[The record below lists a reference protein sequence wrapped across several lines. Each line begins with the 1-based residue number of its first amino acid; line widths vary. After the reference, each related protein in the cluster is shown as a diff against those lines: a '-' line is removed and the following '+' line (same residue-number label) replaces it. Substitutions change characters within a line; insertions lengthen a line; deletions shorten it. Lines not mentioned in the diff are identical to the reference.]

1 MSDTSTP
8 RPESG
13 VNEDGRPWG
22 KPWLRQTATVS
33 LLSEGLRYCDDCDGR
48 IDGRVVY
55 ITRERPNHRPPWQVV
70 ALLHPSCAGFED
82 E

>member
-1 MSDTSTP
+1 MNDTSTP
-8 RPESG
+8 RPGSG

-22 KPWLRQTATVS
+22 EPKLGLTATVS
-33 LLSEGLRYCDDCDGR
+33 LLSEGLKYCSDCCGR
-48 IDGRVVY
+48 IDGRAVY
-55 ITRERPNHRPPWQVV
+55 ITRELPNHRPPWQVV